1 METNENENMDDI
13 FSQSCR
19 LASRRRKSYTAL
31 FKLKVIEYASTGN
44 MKRASYAKACRWIS
58 EAGTSVTNECVKN
71 GFRKALYETGKEEAG
86 DAEDERE
93 REGDDEDESVGTDVP
108 EMLMDII

>member
-19 LASRRRKSYTAL
+19 HVTRRRKSYTAL
-31 FKLKVIEYASTGN
+31 FKLKVIEYASTEN
-44 MKRASYAKACRWIS
+44 MKRASYAEACGWIS
-58 EAGTSVTNECVKN
+58 EAWTSVTNECLKD

-93 REGDDEDESVGTDVP
+93 GDDED
-108 EMLMDII
+108 